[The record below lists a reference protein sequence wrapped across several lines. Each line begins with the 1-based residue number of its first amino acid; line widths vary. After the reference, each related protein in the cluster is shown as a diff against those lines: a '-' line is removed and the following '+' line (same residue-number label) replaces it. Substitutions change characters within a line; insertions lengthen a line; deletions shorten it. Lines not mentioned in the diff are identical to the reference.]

1 MARCGRFAM
10 AREERILSIQ
20 GDRPDRVFDRVG
32 VHLEPAISQED
43 HHSMK
48 RAADAMGVT
57 PGAVSQQI
65 RLLGDRIGQPLFTR
79 SREGVVL
86 TGAGAVVHPAL
97 LSAFDQITRSMAQMG
112 FVALFGLR
120 PQIPL
125 SWLVPAHADGLGH
138 AE

>member
-1 MARCGRFAM
+1 
-10 AREERILSIQ
+10 
-20 GDRPDRVFDRVG
+20 
-32 VHLEPAISQED
+32 
-43 HHSMK
+43 MK

-125 SWLVPAHADGLGH
+125 SWLVPAHADGLGR